1 MQSSHLVKTFQ
12 IFLMMQI
19 KSPSPP
25 HKTFSFK
32 PFSGLAPREG
42 RSTDEL
48 KQVTQLIKHTARL
61 DAYGNEIY
69 SQADRLDM
77 SVCFCHL

>member
-1 MQSSHLVKTFQ
+1 MQSSDLVKTFH

-19 KSPSPP
+19 KPPSPL

-32 PFSGLAPREG
+32 TFSGLAPGEG
-42 RSTDEL
+42 RSTDDL

-69 SQADRLDM
+69 SQVDRLDM